1 MTSILITGGTGYF
14 GRAFAQRLL
23 EQSTCERI
31 CIYSRDEYKQHLMR
45 QALHDDPRLR
55 FFIGDVR
62 DQSRLARAM
71 SGCSVVLHA
80 AALKRVE
87 VGEYNPTEMVKTNVD
102 GTMNVI
108 EAAMDSAP
116 DTTFPGHFRRRVV
129 YLSTDKACYPVN
141 TYGASKLMGEK
152 LILAANNMDA
162 GRTLF
167 AVTRYGNVA
176 GSTGSVVQTWREL
189 QQTGVTEVQVT
200 DPECTRF
207 WMHIV
212 DAVDLVMHTV
222 ENMKGGE
229 RNIPILP
236 AYRLGDLA
244 EAMGLRYN
252 VVGMRPGEKL
262 HEAMDEGATSDI
274 TRRMTVAELRE
285 ELKRVT

>member
-23 EQSTCERI
+23 EQSNCERI

-45 QALHDDPRLR
+45 QDMHDDPRLR

-71 SGCSVVLHA
+71 SGCGVVLHA

-129 YLSTDKACYPVN
+129 YLSTDKACHPVN

-152 LILAANNMDA
+152 LMLAANNTDA

-176 GSTGSVVQTWREL
+176 GSTGSVVQIWRDL

-207 WMHIV
+207 WMHLD
-212 DAVDLVMHTV
+212 DAVDLVMNTV
-222 ENMKGGE
+222 ETMKGGE
-229 RNIPILP
+229 RYIPILP

-274 TRRMTVAELRE
+274 TLRMSVEELRE
-285 ELKRVT
+285 ELKRVK